1 MRQKF
6 RCAAALAA
14 AFLALCAPCR
24 AAEAC
29 EHPAYLAGFTDG
41 TMRPDAPLTRE
52 QLAQIVY
59 RLLPEDARKNEP
71 RAAAYVDV
79 AANRWSYRAVCA
91 LTELGV
97 WDDMRR
103 AQFDPERAVTGAEFA
118 ETLRRAGAVL
128 PQLAAAER
136 PADADAPLSRGQ
148 AVRALNALLGR
159 ADETALDGV
168 LTWQDVDEGSPY
180 YADVREAANPHSVM
194 PDGTWD
200 AVG

>member
-1 MRQKF
+1 MRQTV

-29 EHPAYLAGFTDG
+29 EHPAYLAGFADG
-41 TMRPDAPLTRE
+41 TML
-52 QLAQIVY
+52 Y

-97 WDDMRR
+97 WDDTRQ
-103 AQFDPERAVTGAEFA
+103 AHFVPVEAVTGAEFA

-159 ADETALDGV
+159 ADETALRGV
-168 LTWQDVDEGSPY
+168 LTWCDVDEGSPY
-180 YADVREAANPHSVM
+180 YADVREAANPHSVIG
-194 PDGTWD
+194 DGVWG

>member
-29 EHPAYLAGFTDG
+29 EHPAYLAGFADG

-52 QLAQIVY
+52 QLAQMLY

-97 WDDMRR
+97 WSDDRQ
-103 AQFDPERAVTGAEFA
+103 AHFAPQQTVTGAEFA

-128 PQLAAAER
+128 PQLAAAGT

-159 ADETALDGV
+159 ADETALRGV
-168 LTWQDVDEGSPY
+168 LTWRDVDEGSPY

-194 PDGTWD
+194 PDGTWG

>member
-1 MRQKF
+1 MRQTF

-29 EHPAYLAGFTDG
+29 EHPAYLAGFADG

-52 QLAQIVY
+52 QLAQMLY
-59 RLLPEDARKNEP
+59 RLLPEDARKNTP

-136 PADADAPLSRGQ
+136 PADTDAPLSRGQ
-148 AVRALNALLGR
+148 AARTLNVLLGR

>member
-14 AFLALCAPCR
+14 VFLALCAPCR
-24 AAEAC
+24 AAEMD

-97 WDDMRR
+97 WSDDRQ
-103 AQFDPERAVTGAEFA
+103 AHFAPQQTVTGAEFA

-159 ADETALDGV
+159 ADETALRGA

-180 YADVREAANPHSVM
+180 YADVREAANPHCVM
-194 PDGTWD
+194 PDGTWG

>member
-14 AFLALCAPCR
+14 VFLALCAPCR
-24 AAEAC
+24 AAEMD
-29 EHPAYLAGFTDG
+29 EHPAYLAGFADG

-52 QLAQIVY
+52 QLAQMLY
-59 RLLPEDARKNEP
+59 RLLPEDARKNTP

-97 WDDMRR
+97 WSDDRQ
-103 AQFDPERAVTGAEFA
+103 AHFVPTEAVTGAEFA
-118 ETLRRAGAVL
+118 ETLRRAGCCL
-128 PQLAAAER
+128 PQLAAAET

-159 ADETALDGV
+159 TDETALRGV
-168 LTWQDVDEGSPY
+168 LTWRDVDEGSPY

-194 PDGTWD
+194 PDGTWG

>member
-1 MRQKF
+1 MRQTV

-29 EHPAYLAGFTDG
+29 EHPAYLAGFADG

-52 QLAQIVY
+52 QLAQMLY
-59 RLLPEDARKNEP
+59 RLLPEDARKNTP

-118 ETLRRAGAVL
+118 ETLRRAGDCL

-148 AVRALNALLGR
+148 AARTLNVLLGR

-168 LTWQDVDEGSPY
+168 LTWCDVDEGSPY
-180 YADVREAANPHSVM
+180 FADIREAANPHSVM
-194 PDGTWD
+194 PDGTWG

>member
-14 AFLALCAPCR
+14 VFLALCAPCR
-24 AAEAC
+24 AAEMD
-29 EHPAYLAGFTDG
+29 EHPAYLAGFADG

-52 QLAQIVY
+52 QLAQMLY

-71 RAAAYVDV
+71 RAAAYTDV
-79 AANRWSYRAVCA
+79 AANRWSYHAVCA

-97 WDDMRR
+97 WDDTRQAHFAP
-103 AQFDPERAVTGAEFA
+103 AQAVTGAEFT
-118 ETLRRAGAVL
+118 ETLRRAGGCI

-148 AVRALNALLGR
+148 AVQALNALLER
-159 ADETALDGV
+159 TDETALCGV
-168 LTWQDVDEGSPY
+168 LTWRDVDEDSPFF
-180 YADVREAANPHSVM
+180 AAVREAANPHSVM
-194 PDGTWD
+194 PDGTWG

>member
-1 MRQKF
+1 MRQTV

-14 AFLALCAPCR
+14 VFLALCAPCR

-29 EHPAYLAGFTDG
+29 EHPAYLAGFADG

-97 WDDMRR
+97 WSDDRQ
-103 AQFDPERAVTGAEFA
+103 AHFVPQQTVTGAEFA

-148 AVRALNALLGR
+148 AVRALNALLHR
-159 ADETALDGV
+159 SDETALDGV
-168 LTWQDVDEGSPY
+168 LTWRDVDEGSPY
-180 YADVREAANPHSVM
+180 YADVREAANPHCVM
-194 PDGTWD
+194 PDGTWG

>member
-1 MRQKF
+1 MRQTV

-24 AAEAC
+24 AAETC
-29 EHPAYLAGFTDG
+29 EHPAYLAGFADG

-52 QLAQIVY
+52 QLAQMLY
-59 RLLPEDARKNEP
+59 RLLPEDAQNDEP

-148 AVRALNALLGR
+148 AVRALNALLHR
-159 ADETALDGV
+159 SDETALDGV
-168 LTWQDVDEGSPY
+168 LTWRDVDEGSPY
-180 YADVREAANPHSVM
+180 YADVREAANPHCVM
-194 PDGTWD
+194 PDGTWG

>member
-1 MRQKF
+1 MRNLW

-14 AFLALCAPCR
+14 VLWILGTPG
-24 AAEAC
+24 AAANIAA
-29 EHPAYLAGFTDG
+29 HPAYLAGFADG
-41 TMRPDAPLTRE
+41 TLRPDAPLTRE
-52 QLAQIVY
+52 QLAQMLY

-97 WDDMRR
+97 WSDDRQ
-103 AQFDPERAVTGAEFA
+103 AHFAPQQTVTGAEFA

-128 PQLAAAER
+128 PQLAAAGT

-148 AVRALNALLGR
+148 AARTLNVLLER
-159 ADETALDGV
+159 TDETALRGV
-168 LTWQDVDEGSPY
+168 LTWRDVDEGSPY

-194 PDGTWD
+194 PDGTWG

>member
-1 MRQKF
+1 MRQTV

-29 EHPAYLAGFTDG
+29 EHPAYLAGFADG

-52 QLAQIVY
+52 QLAQMLY

-97 WDDMRR
+97 WSDDRQ
-103 AQFDPERAVTGAEFA
+103 AHFAPQQTVTGAEFA

-128 PQLAAAER
+128 PQLAAAGT

-148 AVRALNALLGR
+148 AVRALNALLHR
-159 ADETALDGV
+159 SDETALDGV

-180 YADVREAANPHSVM
+180 SADVREAANPHSVM
-194 PDGTWD
+194 PDGTWG

>member
-1 MRQKF
+1 MRQTF

-14 AFLALCAPCR
+14 VFLTLCAPCR
-24 AAEAC
+24 AAEMD
-29 EHPAYLAGFTDG
+29 EHPAYLAGFADG

-71 RAAAYVDV
+71 RAAAYTDM

-97 WDDMRR
+97 WSDDRQ
-103 AQFDPERAVTGAEFA
+103 AHFVPTEAVTGAEFS
-118 ETLRRAGAVL
+118 ETLRRAGDCL
-128 PQLAAAER
+128 PQLAAAEM

-159 ADETALDGV
+159 AGETALRGV
-168 LTWQDVDEGSPY
+168 LTWRDVDEGSPY

-194 PDGTWD
+194 PDGTWG

>member
-1 MRQKF
+1 MRQTV

-29 EHPAYLAGFTDG
+29 EHPAYLAGFADG

-52 QLAQIVY
+52 QLAQMLY

-97 WDDMRR
+97 WSDDRQ
-103 AQFDPERAVTGAEFA
+103 AHFAPQQTVTGAEFA

-128 PQLAAAER
+128 PQLAAAGT
-136 PADADAPLSRGQ
+136 PADADTPLSRGQ

-159 ADETALDGV
+159 ADETALRGV

-180 YADVREAANPHSVM
+180 YADVREAANPHCVM
-194 PDGTWD
+194 PDGTWG

>member
-1 MRQKF
+1 MRQKY

-14 AFLALCAPCR
+14 VFLALCAPCR
-24 AAEAC
+24 AAEMD
-29 EHPAYLAGFTDG
+29 EHPAYLAGFADG

-97 WDDMRR
+97 WSDDRQ
-103 AQFDPERAVTGAEFA
+103 AHFVPTEAVTGAEFA

-148 AVRALNALLGR
+148 AVRALNALLHR
-159 ADETALDGV
+159 SDETALDGV
-168 LTWQDVDEGSPY
+168 LTWRDVDEGSPY

-194 PDGTWD
+194 PDGTWG

>member
-1 MRQKF
+1 MRQTV

-29 EHPAYLAGFTDG
+29 EHPAYLAGFADG

-52 QLAQIVY
+52 QLAQMLY

-97 WDDMRR
+97 WSDDRQ
-103 AQFDPERAVTGAEFA
+103 AHFVPQQTVTGAEFA

-148 AVRALNALLGR
+148 AVRALNALLHR
-159 ADETALDGV
+159 SDETALDGV
-168 LTWQDVDEGSPY
+168 LTWRDVDEGSPY

-194 PDGTWD
+194 PDGTWG

>member
-1 MRQKF
+1 MRQTV

-29 EHPAYLAGFTDG
+29 EHPAYLAGFADG

-52 QLAQIVY
+52 QLAQMLY
-59 RLLPEDARKNEP
+59 RLLPEDARKNTP

-97 WDDMRR
+97 WDDTRQ
-103 AQFDPERAVTGAEFA
+103 AHFVPVEAVTGAEFA
-118 ETLRRAGAVL
+118 ETLRRAGDCL
-128 PQLAAAER
+128 PQLAAVET

-148 AVRALNALLGR
+148 AARALNALLER
-159 ADETALDGV
+159 TDETALDGV
-168 LTWQDVDEGSPY
+168 LTWRDVDEGSPY

-194 PDGTWD
+194 PDGTWG

>member
-1 MRQKF
+1 MRQTV

-14 AFLALCAPCR
+14 VFLALCAPCR

-29 EHPAYLAGFTDG
+29 EHPAYLAGFADG

-59 RLLPEDARKNEP
+59 RLLPEDARKTEP

-97 WDDMRR
+97 WSDDRQ
-103 AQFDPERAVTGAEFA
+103 AHFVPQQTVTGAEFA

-148 AVRALNALLGR
+148 AVRALNALLHR
-159 ADETALDGV
+159 SDETALDGV
-168 LTWQDVDEGSPY
+168 LTWRDVDEGSPY
-180 YADVREAANPHSVM
+180 YADVREAANPHCVM
-194 PDGTWD
+194 PDGTWG

>member
-1 MRQKF
+1 MRQTV

-29 EHPAYLAGFTDG
+29 EHPAYLAGFADG

-52 QLAQIVY
+52 QLAQMLY
-59 RLLPEDARKNEP
+59 RLLPEDARKNTP

-97 WDDMRR
+97 WSDDRQ
-103 AQFDPERAVTGAEFA
+103 AHFAPQQTVTGAEFA

-128 PQLAAAER
+128 PQLAAAGT

-148 AVRALNALLGR
+148 AARTLNVLLER
-159 ADETALDGV
+159 TDETALRGV
-168 LTWQDVDEGSPY
+168 LTWRDVDEGSPY

-194 PDGTWD
+194 PDGTWG

>member
-1 MRQKF
+1 MRQTV

-29 EHPAYLAGFTDG
+29 EHPAYLAGFADG
-41 TMRPDAPLTRE
+41 TLRPDAPLTRE
-52 QLAQIVY
+52 QLAQILY
-59 RLLPEDARKNEP
+59 RLLPRDALPDKP

-97 WDDMRR
+97 WSDDRQ
-103 AQFDPERAVTGAEFA
+103 AHFAPQQTVTGAEFA

-128 PQLAAAER
+128 PQLAAAGT

-148 AVRALNALLGR
+148 AARTLNVLLER
-159 ADETALDGV
+159 TDETALRGV
-168 LTWQDVDEGSPY
+168 LTWRDVDEGSPY

-194 PDGTWD
+194 PDGTWG

>member
-1 MRQKF
+1 MRQTV

-14 AFLALCAPCR
+14 VFLALCAPCR
-24 AAEAC
+24 AAEMD
-29 EHPAYLAGFTDG
+29 EHPAYLAGFADG

-97 WDDMRR
+97 WSDDRQ
-103 AQFDPERAVTGAEFA
+103 AHFVPQQTVTGAEFA

-148 AVRALNALLGR
+148 AVRALNALLHR
-159 ADETALDGV
+159 SDETALDGV
-168 LTWQDVDEGSPY
+168 LTWRDVDEGSPY
-180 YADVREAANPHSVM
+180 YADVREAANPHCVM
-194 PDGTWD
+194 PDGTWG

>member
-14 AFLALCAPCR
+14 VFLALCAPCR
-24 AAEAC
+24 AAETI
-29 EHPAYLAGFTDG
+29 EHPAYLAGFADG

-59 RLLPEDARKNEP
+59 RLLPEAVRETEP

-79 AANRWSYRAVCA
+79 PANRWSYRAVCT

-97 WDDMRR
+97 WSDDRQ
-103 AQFDPERAVTGAEFA
+103 AHFAPTQAVTCAEFA

-128 PQLAAAER
+128 PQLAAAQAPE
-136 PADADAPLSRGQ
+136 DADVPLSRGQ
-148 AVRALNALLGR
+148 AAQALNALLGR
-159 ADETALDGV
+159 ADETALGGV
-168 LTWQDVDEGSPY
+168 LTWQDVDESSPY
-180 YADVREAANPHSVM
+180 CADICEAANPHSVM
-194 PDGTWD
+194 PDGTWG

>member
-1 MRQKF
+1 MRQTV

-29 EHPAYLAGFTDG
+29 EHPAYLAGFADG

-52 QLAQIVY
+52 QLAQMLY
-59 RLLPEDARKNEP
+59 RLLPEDARKNKP

-97 WDDMRR
+97 WDDMRQ
-103 AQFDPERAVTGAEFA
+103 AHFVPVEAVTGAEFA

-148 AVRALNALLGR
+148 AVRALNALLER
-159 ADETALDGV
+159 TDETALDGV
-168 LTWQDVDEGSPY
+168 LTWRDVDEGSPY
-180 YADVREAANPHSVM
+180 YADVREAANPHSVIG
-194 PDGTWD
+194 DGVWG

>member
-1 MRQKF
+1 MRQTF

-14 AFLALCAPCR
+14 VFLVLCAPCR

-29 EHPAYLAGFTDG
+29 EHPAYLAGFADG

-52 QLAQIVY
+52 QLAQMLY
-59 RLLPEDARKNEP
+59 RLLPEDARKNTP

-97 WDDMRR
+97 WSDDRQ
-103 AQFDPERAVTGAEFA
+103 AHFAPQQTVTGAEFA

-128 PQLAAAER
+128 PQLAAAK
-136 PADADAPLSRGQ
+136 APGELDEPVSRGQ
-148 AVRALNALLGR
+148 AARTLNALLHR
-159 ADETALDGV
+159 SDETALDGV

-180 YADVREAANPHSVM
+180 FADIREAANPHSVM
-194 PDGTWD
+194 PDGTWG

>member
-1 MRQKF
+1 MRQTV

-29 EHPAYLAGFTDG
+29 EHPAYLAGFADG

-52 QLAQIVY
+52 QLAQMLY
-59 RLLPEDARKNEP
+59 RLLPEDARKNTP

-148 AVRALNALLGR
+148 AARALNALLER
-159 ADETALDGV
+159 TDETALRGV
-168 LTWQDVDEGSPY
+168 LTWCDVDEGSPY

-194 PDGTWD
+194 PDGTWG

>member
-1 MRQKF
+1 MRQTV

-29 EHPAYLAGFTDG
+29 EHPAYLAGFADG

-52 QLAQIVY
+52 QLAQMLY
-59 RLLPEDARKNEP
+59 RLLPEDARKNTP

-118 ETLRRAGAVL
+118 ETLRRAGDCL

-168 LTWQDVDEGSPY
+168 LTWCDVDEGSPY
-180 YADVREAANPHSVM
+180 FADIREAANPHSVM
-194 PDGTWD
+194 PDGTWG

>member
-1 MRQKF
+1 MRQTV

-29 EHPAYLAGFTDG
+29 EHPAYLAGFADG

-52 QLAQIVY
+52 QLAQMLY

-97 WDDMRR
+97 WSDDRQ
-103 AQFDPERAVTGAEFA
+103 AHFAPTQAVTGAEFA
-118 ETLRRAGAVL
+118 ETLRRAGDCL

-159 ADETALDGV
+159 TDETALRGV
-168 LTWQDVDEGSPY
+168 LTWRDVDEGSPY

-194 PDGTWD
+194 PDGTWG

>member
-14 AFLALCAPCR
+14 VFLTLCAPCR
-24 AAEAC
+24 AAEMD
-29 EHPAYLAGFTDG
+29 EHPAYLAGFADG

-71 RAAAYVDV
+71 RAAAYTDM

-97 WDDMRR
+97 WSDDRQ
-103 AQFDPERAVTGAEFA
+103 AHFVPTEAVTGAEFS
-118 ETLRRAGAVL
+118 ETLRRAGDCL
-128 PQLAAAER
+128 PQLAAAEM

-159 ADETALDGV
+159 AGETALRGV
-168 LTWQDVDEGSPY
+168 LTWRDVDEGSPY

-194 PDGTWD
+194 PDGTWG

>member
-1 MRQKF
+1 MRQKY

-14 AFLALCAPCR
+14 VFLALCAPCR
-24 AAEAC
+24 AAEMD
-29 EHPAYLAGFTDG
+29 EHPAYLAGFADG

-97 WDDMRR
+97 WSDDRQ
-103 AQFDPERAVTGAEFA
+103 AHFVPQQTVTGAEFA
-118 ETLRRAGAVL
+118 ETLRRAGAYL

-148 AVRALNALLGR
+148 AVRALNALLHR
-159 ADETALDGV
+159 SDETALDGV
-168 LTWQDVDEGSPY
+168 LTWRDVDEGSPY

-194 PDGTWD
+194 PDGTWG

>member
-1 MRQKF
+1 MRQTV

-29 EHPAYLAGFTDG
+29 EHPAYLAGFADG

-52 QLAQIVY
+52 QLAQMLY

-97 WDDMRR
+97 WSDDRQ
-103 AQFDPERAVTGAEFA
+103 AHFAPQQTVTGAEFA

-128 PQLAAAER
+128 PQLAAAGT

-148 AVRALNALLGR
+148 AARTLNVLLER
-159 ADETALDGV
+159 TDETALRGV
-168 LTWQDVDEGSPY
+168 LTWRDVDEGSPY
-180 YADVREAANPHSVM
+180 YADVREAANPHCVM
-194 PDGTWD
+194 PDGTWG

>member
-1 MRQKF
+1 MRQTV

-14 AFLALCAPCR
+14 VFLVLCAPCR
-24 AAEAC
+24 AAEMD
-29 EHPAYLAGFTDG
+29 EHPAYLAGFADG

-52 QLAQIVY
+52 QLAQMLY
-59 RLLPEDARKNEP
+59 RLLPEDARKNTP

-148 AVRALNALLGR
+148 AVRALNALLHR
-159 ADETALDGV
+159 SDETALDGV
-168 LTWQDVDEGSPY
+168 LTWRDVDEGSPY
-180 YADVREAANPHSVM
+180 YADVREAANPHCVM
-194 PDGTWD
+194 PDGTWG